1 MVGNWGVFA
10 EEKVAVGIETAGG
23 QTKEGLHLGAK

>member
-1 MVGNWGVFA
+1 MVRNWGVFA
-10 EEKVAVGIETAGG
+10 EEKAAVGIETASG